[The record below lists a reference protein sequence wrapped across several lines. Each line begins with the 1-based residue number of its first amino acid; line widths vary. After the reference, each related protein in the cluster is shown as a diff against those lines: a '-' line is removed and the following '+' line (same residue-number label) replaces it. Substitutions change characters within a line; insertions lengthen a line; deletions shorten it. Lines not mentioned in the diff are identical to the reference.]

1 MPEKLVVEPHALRRD
16 HALHALAL
24 EDRHRRPIRRIAA
37 RLFRLA
43 IPLVRG
49 KPVLADVVFVL
60 GQQLLRE
67 ALGKG
72 FKGHQLAAFL
82 HPAEDAPVI
91 FGSFLRR
98 IAAPAGELADKIFQC
113 AEGAFHVLRPAAI
126 RQRMMYAHA
135 QRPKQ
140 AFLFGKFSVQAAQIG
155 FHQRFALEPMASVI
169 LAVVDVDV
177 ARQTVNVAALR
188 IHRRPAE
195 AVGDRVAVRL
205 QRQLP
210 ADELPRAG
218 VHPSRHPRA
227 HQIVILVQHEQVE
240 LVVVTKPNFI
250 DHRRLASLGF
260 LHVGSFPSP
269 LTVSGERHLRLVH
282 RFHDAVDRVAIRRN
296 HHRAACHG
304 ADRVF
309 LPVCRS
315 ECPPRVRSVA
325 VHAAVAGVFAVFRC
339 PLPQAF
345 QHQRLRK
352 LPIVAHLRLD
362 EVPRQLAAR
371 PALPLVP
378 ALHLVHDRRQPALL
392 VCRVP
397 TPQRPARHAQRPR
410 QRVHRRRPAPLAA
423 VQDAVQCHD
432 RLLAICQLGQPFLS
446 EGFLVR
452 RKVRSRNL
460 GG

>member
-16 HALHALAL
+16 HALRALAL
-24 EDRHRRPIRRIAA
+24 EDRHRRPVRRI
-37 RLFRLA
+37 RPRFFRLA
-43 IPLVRG
+43 VPLIGG
-49 KPVLADVVFVL
+49 KSVLADMVFVL
-60 GQQLLRE
+60 GQQLLCE

-72 FKGHQLAAFL
+72 FKCHQLAALL

-126 RQRMMYAHA
+126 RQRMVYAHA

-155 FHQRFALEPMASVI
+155 FHQRFTLEPMAAVI

-195 AVGDRVAVRL
+195 AVGNCVAVRL

-210 ADELPRAG
+210 ADDFLG
-218 VHPSRHPRA
+218 TSVHPSRHPRA
-227 HQIVILVQHEQVE
+227 HQIVILVQHKQVE
-240 LVVVTKPNFI
+240 LVVIAEPNFI
-250 DHRRLASLGF
+250 DQRRLASLGF
-260 LHVGSFPSP
+260 LHVGRFPSP
-269 LTVSGERHLRLVH
+269 LAVTGERHLRFVH
-282 RFHDAVDRVAIRRN
+282 RFHDAVDRVTIRRN

-304 ADRVF
+304 TDRVF
-309 LPVCRS
+309 LPVRRS

-325 VHAAVAGVFAVFRC
+325 VHAAVTGIFAVFRC

>member
-1 MPEKLVVEPHALRRD
+1 MV
-16 HALHALAL
+16 
-24 EDRHRRPIRRIAA
+24 IA
-37 RLFRLA
+37 
-43 IPLVRG
+43 
-49 KPVLADVVFVL
+49 
-60 GQQLLRE
+60 
-67 ALGKG
+67 
-72 FKGHQLAAFL
+72 
-82 HPAEDAPVI
+82 
-91 FGSFLRR
+91 
-98 IAAPAGELADKIFQC
+98 
-113 AEGAFHVLRPAAI
+113 
-126 RQRMMYAHA
+126 
-135 QRPKQ
+135 
-140 AFLFGKFSVQAAQIG
+140 
-155 FHQRFALEPMASVI
+155 
-169 LAVVDVDV
+169 
-177 ARQTVNVAALR
+177 
-188 IHRRPAE
+188 
-195 AVGDRVAVRL
+195 
-205 QRQLP
+205 
-210 ADELPRAG
+210 
-218 VHPSRHPRA
+218 
-227 HQIVILVQHEQVE
+227 
-240 LVVVTKPNFI
+240 KPNFI
-250 DHRRLASLGF
+250 DQRRLASLGF

-269 LTVSGERHLRLVH
+269 LSVSGEGHLRLIH

-304 ADRVF
+304 ADGVF

-315 ECPPRVRSVA
+315 ERPPRVRSVA
-325 VHAAVAGVFAVFRC
+325 VHAAVAGIFAVFRC
-339 PLPQAF
+339 PLPQAL